1 MVIID
6 KDLVHKI
13 CGSNAASP
21 AVERMLTSRKW
32 VPDANHGKLKL
43 VANDW
48 ATHFI
53 CCMPLTPNAPVAI
66 FDNFCLIWTD

>member
-32 VPDANHGKLKL
+32 VPDANHGKLKY

-48 ATHFI
+48 AHISFAVCHFHL
-53 CCMPLTPNAPVAI
+53 MPQ
-66 FDNFCLIWTD
+66 